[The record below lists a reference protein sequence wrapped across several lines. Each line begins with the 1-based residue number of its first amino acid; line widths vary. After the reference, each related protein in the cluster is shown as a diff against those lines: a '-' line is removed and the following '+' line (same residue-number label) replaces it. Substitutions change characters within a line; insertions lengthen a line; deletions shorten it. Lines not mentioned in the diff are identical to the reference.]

1 MNTDPSRARP
11 AVAPPELEESAPA
24 GYDAF
29 LEAIHAVVASI
40 PPGRVMA
47 YGEVAAAVGSRAAR
61 AVGRIMAHS
70 GGELPWWRVVYAD
83 GHLLPGYEAQAL
95 DQYQREGTPL
105 VETRDGV
112 RLDLRRARWSP
123 GTD

>member
-1 MNTDPSRARP
+1 MNGP
-11 AVAPPELEESAPA
+11 VELGESAP
-24 GYDAF
+24 GTVDAF
-29 LEAIHAVVASI
+29 VEAVYSVVESI

-47 YGEVAAAVGSRAAR
+47 YGEVAAAVGTRAAR

-83 GHLLPGYEAQAL
+83 GHLLPGFEAVAL
-95 DQYQREGTPL
+95 DHYREEGTPL
-105 VETRDGV
+105 LETRDGW

-123 GTD
+123 SGR